1 MKREITDAPIF
12 VVGSP
17 RSGTSMIQWALREH
31 SHLWGGQESDYLL
44 PLVKSL
50 KEHHSYGSSR
60 GRLHWLSG
68 QKVGWDEF
76 LRHVGYGIN
85 SLYTDRAKGLRWVEQ
100 TPLYTLM
107 LDDLA
112 VMFPDAVFLWMLR
125 DGREVAHSLQHFEAN
140 QQDLPVGTET
150 WRRYTQAALDFN
162 QSTHG
167 DRVFTMRF
175 AEVVTEPESALEPL
189 WEFLAIPSED
199 GPAQMI
205 RDRKLNS
212 SFATG
217 EEGDR
222 ARRGWRSW
230 TAEERHQFA
239 SIAGST
245 MEQFFPDW
253 QTTAEDSV

>member
-1 MKREITDAPIF
+1 MKIDITDAPIF

-17 RSGTSMIQWALREH
+17 RSGTSMMQWALREH
-31 SHLWGGQESDYLL
+31 SRLWGGQESDYLL

-68 QKVGWDEF
+68 QKVDLDEF

-85 SLYTDRAKGLRWVEQ
+85 ALYTDRAEGLRWVEQ

-125 DGREVAHSLQHFEAN
+125 DGRQVAHSLQNFEAN
-140 QQDLPVGTET
+140 QQDLPVGAET
-150 WRRYTQAALDFN
+150 WRRYTQAALDFRE
-162 QSTHG
+162 SADG
-167 DRVFTMRF
+167 ARMFTMRL
-175 AEVVTEPESALEPL
+175 AEVVTQPESALEPL
-189 WEFLAIPSED
+189 WEFLQVPSES

-205 RDRKLNS
+205 RERKLNS
-212 SFATG
+212 SFAAG

-222 ARRGWRSW
+222 ARSGWRSW
-230 TAEERHQFA
+230 SDEELHQFTDG
-239 SIAGST
+239 AGPL
-245 MEQFFPDW
+245 MDELFDRW
-253 QTTAEDSV
+253 RDY